1 MSMTNEA
8 LRRHLQDPAIF
19 CCRRQKGLVISAAD
33 LEDPSLFEDM
43 EEAGLLTLSPEGLRV
58 EQVLG
63 CTLMQDVEALTPI
76 TREVLDRVN
85 EPEGQA
91 DAAPAPAASAEAF
104 APVIRT
110 SVGGNG
116 MIHIEIGKAEKLE
129 NLVMDSPLF
138 GGPAPAAPA
147 PTPAPEAAPEAAPA
161 GEKKVIRTLVKKHIR
176 ITGAEI
182 GDETSIRDGKIT
194 IDRRIVERAV

>member
-85 EPEGQA
+85 EPAGQA
-91 DAAPAPAASAEAF
+91 EAPADTAEAF

-129 NLVMDSPLF
+129 NLVMDIPLF